1 MIQETK
7 LKSNETIS
15 CEALQDYQVFY
26 RNRQDSQGGG
36 IAMGVEKSIRSTLIR
51 EGVENVEAIS
61 VKIFLKDCEIR
72 VITAYGPQEN
82 AVKNYKDQFWEFI
95 EEEVNNAEFEGNGLL
110 IQMEGNLH
118 AGSNLINPISYGGGA
133 SEAPP

>member
-1 MIQETK
+1 MKTFNDVLKRLKPKVWMIQETK

-51 EGVENVEAIS
+51 DRARKLFDIVKKYVEIVQTCTLALVLYVS
-61 VKIFLKDCEIR
+61 
-72 VITAYGPQEN
+72 
-82 AVKNYKDQFWEFI
+82 
-95 EEEVNNAEFEGNGLL
+95 
-110 IQMEGNLH
+110 
-118 AGSNLINPISYGGGA
+118 
-133 SEAPP
+133 